1 MAGMVIEFTESGTR
15 VESSIEMHSPDVN
28 PRGGNN

>member
-1 MAGMVIEFTESGTR
+1 MAGMVFEFTESGTR
-15 VESSIEMHSPDVN
+15 AESSTEMRSPDVN